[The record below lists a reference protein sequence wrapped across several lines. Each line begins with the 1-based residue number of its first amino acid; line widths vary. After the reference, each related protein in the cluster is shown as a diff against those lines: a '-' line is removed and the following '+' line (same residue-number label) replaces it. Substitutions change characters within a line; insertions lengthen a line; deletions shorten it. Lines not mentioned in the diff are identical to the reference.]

1 MTKTF
6 LDSFLV
12 ASLAGKRAGSGTH
25 GPTLSSWHLK
35 CGQSELKCLLGA
47 KHTSDCEDS
56 ILKEECK
63 MLNIFCI

>member
-12 ASLAGKRAGSGTH
+12 ASLPGKRSGSGTH
-25 GPTLSSWHLK
+25 GPTLSSWLLK